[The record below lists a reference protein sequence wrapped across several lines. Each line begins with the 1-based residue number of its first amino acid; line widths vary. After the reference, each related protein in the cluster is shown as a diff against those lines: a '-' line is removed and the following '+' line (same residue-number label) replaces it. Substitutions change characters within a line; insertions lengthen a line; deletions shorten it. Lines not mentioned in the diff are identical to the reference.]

1 MRRGGECGECQKKS
15 RKNSCIHRAMIAGY
29 HGLDKRREPDW
40 RTPARPV
47 PVGGTLPYLRLA
59 RSVRGIISLPRHET
73 HFVT

>member
-1 MRRGGECGECQKKS
+1 
-15 RKNSCIHRAMIAGY
+15 MIAGY